1 MDVLEKVNLT
11 ILFDIY
17 SELLTEKQKKVFEM
31 YINEDVGLTEIGETM
46 GFTRQAAKD
55 TINSVTMQL
64 YSYEEKLKLKQQF
77 QQNNKLID
85 EILSLK
91 SFTKNE
97 KLVRET
103 LEKLKKNL

>member
-17 SELLTEKQKKVFEM
+17 SELLTEKQRKVYEM
-31 YINEDVGLTEIGETM
+31 YINEDVGLTEIGEAM

-55 TINSVTMQL
+55 TIKSVTMQL

-77 QQNNKLID
+77 EENNKLID
-85 EILSLK
+85 EVLSLDTFNGK
-91 SFTKNE
+91 
-97 KLVRET
+97 ET
-103 LEKLKKNL
+103 I